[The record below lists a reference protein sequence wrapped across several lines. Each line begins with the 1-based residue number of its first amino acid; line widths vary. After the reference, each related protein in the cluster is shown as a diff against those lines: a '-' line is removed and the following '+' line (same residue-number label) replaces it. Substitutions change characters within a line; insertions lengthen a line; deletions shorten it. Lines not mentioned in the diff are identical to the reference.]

1 MDETSVRQ
9 FFCADNNTE
18 FVYAQ
23 DLGGW
28 RGNYE
33 KTDQRDI
40 MSIVTTGYN
49 KLIVYASVVKLIP
62 LGIKD
67 IYMVKAQCIYEM

>member
-1 MDETSVRQ
+1 MRQ

-23 DLGGW
+23 GQFDVVKRPIVYAQDLGSC

-40 MSIVTTGYN
+40 MSIVR
-49 KLIVYASVVKLIP
+49 
-62 LGIKD
+62 
-67 IYMVKAQCIYEM
+67 CIYEI

>member
-1 MDETSVRQ
+1 MDETSERQ

-23 DLGGW
+23 DLGGC

-40 MSIVTTGYN
+40 MSIVR
-49 KLIVYASVVKLIP
+49 
-62 LGIKD
+62 
-67 IYMVKAQCIYEM
+67 CIYEI

>member
-1 MDETSVRQ
+1 MRQ

-23 DLGGW
+23 DLGGSL
-28 RGNYE
+28 GNYE

-40 MSIVTTGYN
+40 ISIV
-49 KLIVYASVVKLIP
+49 
-62 LGIKD
+62 
-67 IYMVKAQCIYEM
+67 QCIYEM